1 MFRLKNSDDKKKT
14 FFKEKWNWLNIIAM
28 IPIEFAPFRILR
40 LLRVI
45 ILINK
50 IPKHFKGFVEETH
63 LD

>member
-1 MFRLKNSDDKKKT
+1 MIKKT